1 MARLVQKSGYIKPGK
16 AGGYLRYIATRERVE
31 KLEGSSP
38 ATEKQKKLI
47 AELLR
52 DCPDAA
58 DLFEYGT
65 TSLRPRRLTP
75 PRS

>member
-38 ATEKQKKLI
+38 ATEKQKN
-47 AELLR
+47 
-52 DCPDAA
+52 
-58 DLFEYGT
+58 
-65 TSLRPRRLTP
+65 
-75 PRS
+75 